1 MTLFSDTD
9 LARLTAPHICRA
21 WFVWLDLPAGAAWL
35 HSGTGRVTVDDIEWL
50 GVTDPT
56 GGRLLAL
63 SQVVEPRFG
72 QAAAVTLT
80 LTGVSAEFLAEFWS
94 GRSAIEGRSARIWW
108 AAIDQETQE
117 IVIPR
122 KLLFARGRM
131 TSPKISTRGVS
142 GRTASL
148 TIESLWSTR
157 NFPPGGR
164 WNPADQRRRYP
175 GDKGLDFVGVD
186 IVEIKR

>member
-1 MTLFSDTD
+1 MALFSDGD
-9 LARLTAPHICRA
+9 LTRLQAPHVCRA
-21 WFVWLDLPAGAAWL
+21 WFAWLDLPSGEAWL
-35 HSGTGRVTVDDIEWL
+35 HSGTGRVTLDGIEWL
-50 GVTDPT
+50 GVTDPN
-56 GGRLLAL
+56 GGRLLGL

-80 LTGVSAEFLAEFWS
+80 LTGVSSEFLNSFWS
-94 GRSAIEGRSARIWW
+94 SRREVEGRSAKVWW
-108 AAIDQETQE
+108 VALDQETQE
-117 IVIPR
+117 VLIPR

-131 TSPKISTRGVS
+131 TSPKISTRGVG

-164 WNPADQRRRYP
+164 WSPADQKRRYP